1 MTPAERQHRARLA
14 AHSRWARPYAREE
27 QAEHAR
33 RAIYRRFENLVDPD
47 GVLSPADRD
56 RAVNSALRAH
66 SARMHLARRRNS
78 PNH

>member
-1 MTPAERQHRARLA
+1 MA

-33 RAIYRRFENLVDPD
+33 GAIYKRFENLVDPN
-47 GVLSPADRD
+47 GVLPPAERD

-66 SARMHLARRRNS
+66 SARMHLDRRRKP